1 MPDVN
6 PEILRWARETAGL
19 ESEEAVEKL
28 QLRAARGQSALERL
42 AALEAGDYKPSRA
55 MLVRMAR
62 HYRRPLLAF
71 YLSAPPRRGDR
82 GQDFRT
88 LPESHSGADDAL
100 LDVLIRDVRARQ
112 SMVRALMEDEE
123 EAELLPFIS
132 SLKLSD
138 PPSIFVKSIRSTLQV
153 SVEDFY
159 SQPSP
164 QEAFGLLRRQAESV
178 GVFVLLMGNLGTY
191 HTAIDLE
198 TFRGFALADDVAPFV
213 VINDQD
219 SRAAWSFTLVHELTH
234 LWLGQTGVSGYFAE
248 LAVERFCNDV
258 AGEFLLPADEL
269 QQLQL
274 DDRPDEATL
283 QERIGEFAAGRN
295 VSGSMVAYSL
305 YRKRMIEQEVW
316 KRLSAA
322 FRTFWSRE
330 RTSQR
335 DRARDQEGGPNYYV
349 VRRHRLGRALTD
361 LVGQMVTAGALT
373 STKAAKVLGVKPKQV
388 QVLLDTGEQGGMRS
402 LA

>member
-19 ESEEAVEKL
+19 DPKEAVEKL
-28 QLRAARGQSALERL
+28 RLRATRGRSALERL

-88 LPESHSGADDAL
+88 LPESYSGADDAL

-123 EAELLPFIS
+123 EVELLPFIS

-153 SVEDFY
+153 NVGDFY
-159 SQPSP
+159 SQRSA

-248 LAVERFCNDV
+248 LEVERFCNDV

-269 QQLQL
+269 QELQL
-274 DDRPDEATL
+274 DDKPDEATL
-283 QERIGEFAAGRN
+283 QERIGEFAARRN

-316 KRLSAA
+316 KRLSAE
-322 FRTFWSRE
+322 FRNFWSRE
-330 RTSQR
+330 RKTRR

-373 STKAAKVLGVKPKQV
+373 TTKAARVLGVKPKQV
-388 QVLLDTGEQGGMRS
+388 QAVLKTGEQGGTRS
-402 LA
+402 LV